1 MVITVIRVATP
12 IVSPSM
18 VSDARNLCARRALRH
33 SAKLSR
39 TASMGAEQFSRYFTE
54 SCGREPP
61 IRWRRSAHTL
71 DMMPERVSR
80 EYDGRNTQVTSFGF
94 SLGIYRSFPRVNRSE
109 EHTSEL
115 QSHSDLVCRLLLE
128 KKKSN

>member
-1 MVITVIRVATP
+1 NLLVFQRFDDDVEVGHRKRSSRNLKNIRPQVGDLLFDIDVRARTMVITVIRVATP

-54 SCGREPP
+54 SC
-61 IRWRRSAHTL
+61 
-71 DMMPERVSR
+71 
-80 EYDGRNTQVTSFGF
+80 
-94 SLGIYRSFPRVNRSE
+94 
-109 EHTSEL
+109 
-115 QSHSDLVCRLLLE
+115 
-128 KKKSN
+128 

>member
-39 TASMGAEQFSRYFTE
+39 TASMARKFLPLLYRILWARTADSLAGALRTRLTRCRNESLENTTE
-54 SCGREPP
+54 GTPKLHP
-61 IRWRRSAHTL
+61 LAFYW
-71 DMMPERVSR
+71 VSI
-80 EYDGRNTQVTSFGF
+80 VHFH
-94 SLGIYRSFPRVNRSE
+94 V
-109 EHTSEL
+109 
-115 QSHSDLVCRLLLE
+115 
-128 KKKSN
+128 